1 MLNVLFERYKSK
13 RLKYHLYYEKEFFDR
28 RFEPLMILQV
38 GIEPS
43 LQVWQ
48 RYFNRSQIYCIDRF
62 VYTDPKNISYLDEE
76 RIHWSRC
83 DVNNKKQLNHVMID
97 IWKKPRFDII
107 IDNVNNFAYSR
118 KDYLRRYCIGK
129 HYIEDGTEVK
139 VVK

>member
-38 GIEPS
+38 GIESS

-48 RYFNRSQIYCIDRF
+48 RYFTRSQIYCIDRF
-62 VYTDPKNISYLDEE
+62 VHTDPKNISYLNEE
-76 RIHWSRC
+76 RIHWARC
-83 DVNNKKQLNHVMID
+83 DVNNKKQLDNIMIE

-107 IDNVNNFAYSR
+107 IDNISDHKTMRHYGVDKYYKEVN
-118 KDYLRRYCIGK
+118 D
-129 HYIEDGTEVK
+129 EVFCHSC
-139 VVK
+139 